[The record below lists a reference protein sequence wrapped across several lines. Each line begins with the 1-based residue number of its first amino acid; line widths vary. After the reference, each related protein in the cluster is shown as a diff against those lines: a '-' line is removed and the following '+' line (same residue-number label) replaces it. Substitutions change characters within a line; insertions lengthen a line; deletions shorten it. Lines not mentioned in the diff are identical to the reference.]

1 MRHERTFA
9 PCTARRR
16 TRTRF
21 ALGGF
26 LLSGLFAIA
35 ACENTAEVLRA
46 NDAGVQ
52 DSGADS
58 GGAPAT
64 GGAPGSS
71 GGGGAGMSA
80 GGGAGV
86 GAGGGGAG
94 GGGGARAVPLSQ
106 VPDDVLRAADAAVP
120 GFVPDEAEMETDEQG
135 VTEYTLKGTANG
147 VRREIEIDVGPDGT
161 ILEVDV

>member
-9 PCTARRR
+9 PSTARRR

-46 NDAGVQ
+46 NDAGAQ
-52 DSGADS
+52 DSGTGS
-58 GGAPAT
+58 GGAPAG
-64 GGAPGSS
+64 GGAPGS
-71 GGGGAGMSA
+71 GGSGGAGTIA
-80 GGGAGV
+80 
-86 GAGGGGAG
+86 GGGAG
-94 GGGGARAVPLSQ
+94 GGGGALAVPLSQ
-106 VPDDVLRAADAAVP
+106 VPDAVLRAAEAAVP
-120 GFVPDEAEMETDEQG
+120 GFVPDEAEIETNEQG
-135 VTEYTLKGTANG
+135 VTEYTLTGNANG
-147 VRREIEIDVGPDGT
+147 VRREVEIDVGPDGA